1 MDFLADTGLRPLGP
15 GRFEAT
21 ITQRWW
27 IVLGPNGGLLAALLL
42 RAVQAGV
49 ERADVVPRTMTI
61 QYLAAPVP
69 GPVELVVDVER
80 AGRRVTF
87 VAVQM
92 VQDGK
97 RLCQARVVLAT
108 DLGDD
113 HAMADLRMPEVP
125 GPAELPLWQDH
136 ENGEARKRWQR
147 RIAFDRDGVAGGWLR
162 MEPPVPLDHPGLAC
176 MCDNWPPSIRTHRG
190 RLADAD
196 RIHTTTLELTVYF
209 RTARIEVR
217 PEDPCLVILR
227 SQTAAE
233 GFHQE
238 DGEVWSPDGRLLATS
253 RQLAIMFVRDEIA

>member
-1 MDFLADTGLRPLGP
+1 MDFRSDTDLHQLGP

-21 ITQRWW
+21 ITRRWW

-42 RAVQAGV
+42 RAV
-49 ERADVVPRTMTI
+49 ERTISRDDLTPRTLTI
-61 QYLAAPVP
+61 QYLAAPVA
-69 GPVELVVDVER
+69 GPVELLVDTDR
-80 AGRRVTF
+80 TGRRATF
-87 VAVQM
+87 AAVRM

-97 RLCQARVVLAT
+97 RLCQGRVILVSELA
-108 DLGDD
+108 DD
-113 HAMADLRMPEVP
+113 HAIADLRMPEVP
-125 GPAELPLWQDH
+125 GPAQTPLWED
-136 ENGEARKRWQR
+136 EGNGEARRRWQR
-147 RIAFDRDGVAGGWLR
+147 RITFDRDGVVGGWLR
-162 MEPPVPLDHPGLAC
+162 MEPPVPLDHAGLAC